1 MVNFFSNATLKK
13 KLTVII
19 MLVGSIVLVLSS
31 GAFIC
36 AEIFS
41 FRRVMV
47 NNSDSLAEVIA
58 ANSAVALTFRDRQLA
73 RNTLSALVSEPSVQL
88 AYIFDRQNQ
97 PFAHYIRSSSG
108 SPGHGGRQP
117 KLSQVE
123 FENLAQGLR
132 AGRKAH
138 FFSRRHLATL
148 CPVFFEGQRV
158 GMVYLNADMRGFYQW
173 LRFFAGAGL
182 VVMGV
187 SFLLAYLI
195 SIRLQHLVSR
205 PILSLVEKMRMV
217 TEEENFAVRAEKES
231 NDEVGTLIDGFNNM
245 LGRIQDRDG
254 QLERYRHH
262 LEDLVCKR
270 TSELSSTNEAL
281 RQTVAEL
288 EKTKEAAEEANRLK
302 SQFLARMSHELR
314 TPMIGVLGTSELLL
328 NSDLD
333 PNQRNLVETLNS
345 SGEGLLTILN
355 DLLDLSKMEAGKLVL
370 ETIDFN
376 LLEVVEGPLQLL
388 GRTAFDK
395 KIELLCRCQ
404 PETPLALRGDPGRLR
419 QVIFNLVG
427 NAIKFTPS
435 GHVMLRIQLE
445 EEREDRVALRFEVID
460 TGIGIPPEAQ
470 QIIFEAF
477 SQADNSTTRFYGGT
491 GLGLSIVKQLV
502 EKMGGRIGLQSAP
515 GKGATFFFTLCL
527 EKQVSVAGRDAAD
540 RPHPEGQRVL
550 VVDDSEAVCDVL
562 QERLAS
568 FGLDVRT
575 ARTSD
580 DALDLLRESRGCD
593 RPFQAVFLD
602 AELPDEGSRRIAE
615 LLYEKP
621 FAGIRRI
628 VMTPR
633 ENIPDRAMAVNLTP
647 LYKPLLPSQVD
658 EVIHWVLCHSV
669 PVTVPPTPQAEAA
682 PDASP
687 PEAETGCARKRILLV
702 EDNPT
707 TQQMLKI
714 SLGSLGYLVAIADD
728 GLTAIEM
735 IEKSGFDLVLMDCQM
750 PHMDGFTA
758 TRRLRSSGCNLPII
772 ALTAFSSD
780 EEIAQCRAAGMDDY
794 LRKPFKH
801 KHLHQLVEKWLTE
814 GWRRNGQIS
823 CSVVAGS
830 GPGRKTGQP
839 L

>member
-1 MVNFFSNATLKK
+1 MA
-13 KLTVII
+13 
-19 MLVGSIVLVLSS
+19 
-31 GAFIC
+31 
-36 AEIFS
+36 
-41 FRRVMV
+41 
-47 NNSDSLAEVIA
+47 
-58 ANSAVALTFRDRQLA
+58 Q
-73 RNTLSALVSEPSVQL
+73 NTLSALASEPGVQL
-88 AYIFDRQNQ
+88 AYIFDRQNH
-97 PFAHYIRSSSG
+97 PFAHYFRRSSG
-108 SPGHGGRQP
+108 SRGRDGRQP
-117 KLSQVE
+117 KLSQAE

-132 AGRKAH
+132 EGRKSH
-138 FFSRRHLATL
+138 FFSRRHLATF
-148 CPVFFEGQRV
+148 CPVFFEKERV
-158 GMVYLNADMRGFYQW
+158 GMVYLNVDMSGFYQW

-195 SIRLQHLVSR
+195 SIRLQHLISL

-217 TEEENFAVRAEKES
+217 TEEENFSVRAEKES
-231 NDEVGTLIDGFNNM
+231 HDEVGTLIDGFNNM
-245 LGRIQDRDG
+245 LGRIQDRDE

-333 PNQRNLVETLNS
+333 PNQRNLVETLNC
-345 SGEGLLTILN
+345 SGEGLLAILN
-355 DLLDLSKMEAGKLVL
+355 DLLDLSKMDAGKLIL
-370 ETIDFN
+370 ENIDFN
-376 LLEVVEGPLQLL
+376 LLEVVEGPLLLL

-445 EEREDRVALRFEVID
+445 EESESRVGVRFEVVD
-460 TGIGIPPEAQ
+460 TGIGIPAEAQ
-470 QIIFEAF
+470 QLIFEAF
-477 SQADNSTTRFYGGT
+477 CQADNSTTRCYGGT

-502 EKMGGRIGLQSAP
+502 EKMGGRIGVQSAS
-515 GKGATFFFTLCL
+515 GRGATFFFTLWL
-527 EKQVSVAGRDAAD
+527 EKQVSVGGKAGAE
-540 RPHPEGQRVL
+540 RPHSEGQRVL
-550 VVDDSEAVCDVL
+550 VVDDSEAVCDML
-562 QERLAS
+562 RERLAF

-580 DALDLLRESRGCD
+580 EAIDYLRESRGSD
-593 RPFQAVFLD
+593 QPFQAVFLD
-602 AELPDEGSRRIAE
+602 AELPDEGSRCIAE
-615 LLYEKP
+615 FLYEKP

-633 ENIPDRAMAVNLTP
+633 ENIPDRALRAFLTP

-658 EVIHWVLCHSV
+658 EVIHRVLCHSA
-669 PVTVPPTPQAEAA
+669 PATVSPTLQAEEVPAV
-682 PDASP
+682 SP
-687 PEAETGCARKRILLV
+687 PEAEIGSPRKRILLV

-714 SLGSLGYLVAIADD
+714 SLGSLGYLVVIAED
-728 GLTAIEM
+728 GLKAIDM
-735 IEKSGFDLVLMDCQM
+735 MEKSGFDLVLMDGQM

-758 TRRLRSSGCNLPII
+758 TRRLRSSGCDLPII
-772 ALTAFSSD
+772 ALTAFSSE
-780 EEIAQCRAAGMDDY
+780 EEIAQCRAAGMDDC
-794 LRKPFKH
+794 LCKPFKQ
-801 KHLHQLVEKWLTE
+801 KHLHQLVEKWLAG
-814 GWRRNGQIS
+814 GWRRNGQAV
-823 CSVVAGS
+823 CSVNAGS
-830 GPGRKTGQP
+830 GPAKREGQSS
-839 L
+839 